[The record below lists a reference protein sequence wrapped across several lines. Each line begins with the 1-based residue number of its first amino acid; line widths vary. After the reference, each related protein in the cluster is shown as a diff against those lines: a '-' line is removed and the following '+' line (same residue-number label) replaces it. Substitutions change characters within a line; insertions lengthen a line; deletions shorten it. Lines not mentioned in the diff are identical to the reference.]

1 MTEEPT
7 EPPVEE
13 EEEEL
18 PDNTTN
24 RDDILNSQPKDY
36 NEWIEYINNLEITV
50 PDVPDID
57 FNDEEEIFAHIP
69 IIIDACQ
76 YIYNTRNY
84 RLESYANIS
93 NDLYT
98 TYKGNYDNL
107 QSKYKALEDEI
118 NNDELL
124 TPEDKEQQLTEL
136 SVQKG
141 DELKVLNTDYLN
153 KSFILAKEMKAL
165 KEQTKTETGFIGDV
179 YIEGKLNNHDVSEY
193 VLKEQLDTK
202 ADKEHG
208 HDFNV
213 IQDTL
218 TLNMNGVNV
227 TVNIKKMDDLEARVT
242 ALENSFSLL
251 K

>member
-50 PDVPDID
+50 PDVQDID

-107 QSKYKALEDEI
+107 QSKYKALEEK
-118 NNDELL
+118 NNIVDITLDNGKDTIQLSIKKELREK
-124 TPEDKEQQLTEL
+124 T
-136 SVQKG
+136 
-141 DELKVLNTDYLN
+141 TDRYRFIAIKNESLA
-153 KSFILAKEMKAL
+153 FDHALVILAGIERIRNEHFDLLLLDFMMTPL
-165 KEQTKTETGFIGDV
+165 HGD
-179 YIEGKLNNHDVSEY
+179 DV
-193 VLKEQLDTK
+193 V
-202 ADKEHG
+202 
-208 HDFNV
+208 
-213 IQDTL
+213 
-218 TLNMNGVNV
+218 
-227 TVNIKKMDDLEARVT
+227 DDARGG
-242 ALENSFSLL
+242 
-251 K
+251 

>member
-24 RDDILNSQPKDY
+24 RNDILNSQPKDY

-50 PDVPDID
+50 PDVQDID

-84 RLESYANIS
+84 RLESYANI
-93 NDLYT
+93 
-98 TYKGNYDNL
+98 L

-153 KSFILAKEMKAL
+153 KSFVLAKEMKAL
-165 KEQTKTETGFIGDV
+165 KAQTKTETGFIGDV